1 MKSFLTLSL
10 AALVVASAA
19 CANAADFASGIAV
32 GDGVPTY
39 TTEKC
44 AGAEDGIKVGQKLC
58 YT

>member
-1 MKSFLTLSL
+1 MKSILSLSL
-10 AALVVASAA
+10 AALVVASTA

-32 GDGVPTY
+32 GDGVPVY

-44 AGAEDGIKVGQKLC
+44 AGAEDGVQVGQKLC

>member
-1 MKSFLTLSL
+1 MKSFVSLSL

-19 CANAADFASGIAV
+19 CARAADFASGIAV

-39 TTEKC
+39 TSEKC
-44 AGAEDGIKVGQKLC
+44 GGAEDGVQVGQKLC

>member
-1 MKSFLTLSL
+1 MKSFLSLSL
-10 AALVVASAA
+10 AALIVASTA
-19 CANAADFASGIAV
+19 CANAADFSSGIAV

-44 AGAEDGIKVGQKLC
+44 AGAEDGVKVGQKLC

>member
-1 MKSFLTLSL
+1 MKSFVFLSL
-10 AALVVASAA
+10 ATLVVASAA
-19 CANAADFASGIAV
+19 CVRAADFASGIAV

-44 AGAEDGIKVGQKLC
+44 GGVEDGVKVGQKLC